1 MDYVDEIEEANTC
14 YYAVIGITGVGKSQ
28 FLNALTDSQ
37 KATSSSSGNSH
48 TQNFE
53 IIPVGFEKKILR
65 GVDTPGLSDSKDNKE
80 KINKIKQLLSVF
92 PRIQKLIVVKK
103 YNDIR
108 IDSGIQDALKVF
120 MESFPLQ
127 NFWDY
132 VIIVNTWAETDS
144 RAFKNFKKNEFK
156 KFSDKVNECENLKEY
171 MQKNN
176 IDFPQAVEE
185 YFVDSICYKEID
197 GMENTFNEIKRE
209 IARGKKMFKKVEKH
223 DVKIEVVSGNNGIDI
238 LKKTQKV
245 IYTDFNGKKTE
256 VTLVIG
262 TEDQPPKNSTF
273 KRTETKEEFIE
284 KDKVR
289 FYDILSLGIS
299 WAARKNLKYN
309 IYERKVYEIDMKEV
323 KGPWHY
329 KYTEWRS

>member
-1 MDYVDEIEEANTC
+1 
-14 YYAVIGITGVGKSQ
+14 
-28 FLNALTDSQ
+28 
-37 KATSSSSGNSH
+37 
-48 TQNFE
+48 
-53 IIPVGFEKKILR
+53 
-65 GVDTPGLSDSKDNKE
+65 
-80 KINKIKQLLSVF
+80 
-92 PRIQKLIVVKK
+92 
-103 YNDIR
+103 
-108 IDSGIQDALKVF
+108 

-176 IDFPQAVEE
+176 IDFPQEVEE

-256 VTLVIG
+256 LTLVIG
-262 TEDQPPKNSTF
+262 TEVQPPKNSTF

-284 KDKVR
+284 KDKAR
-289 FYDILSLGIS
+289 FYDVLSLGIS
-299 WAARKNLKYN
+299 WAARKNLKYY
-309 IYERKVYEIDMKEV
+309 IYERKVYEIDMKED